1 MNEVNLLKAAYY
13 LYTQVPAE
21 IFDMQVYRMN
31 NSLKNKYCRTVGC
44 AMGHLTA
51 IIPEDKILRDNNK
64 RIFFLYTGKQAL
76 DINSNQYSFLFS
88 GYYANLDNSIKG
100 ACQRI
105 LYLLTSKRP
114 NLDVKSNHPYK
125 KINVLKTYNKLKKI
139 YEKSS

>member
-1 MNEVNLLKAAYY
+1 MNEVNLLKAVYY

-21 IFDMQVYRMN
+21 KFDMRVYRHYGN
-31 NSLKNKYCRTVGC
+31 FKNKYCRTVGC

-51 IIPEDKILRDNNK
+51 IIPKDKILRDNNK
-64 RIFFLYTGKQAL
+64 KIIFLYTGKQAL
-76 DINSNQYSFLFS
+76 NINDKQYLFLFK
-88 GYYANLDNSIKG
+88 GDYADLDNSIKG

-114 NLDVKSNHPYK
+114 NLEVKSNHPYK